1 MRSTRLFS
9 LMAIMILATV
19 LRGCTLTP
27 SKPGANGA
35 KPSAITKASPSVRGT
50 QGPTATKAAPTVP
63 TVVARSA
70 REGDVTLATLSN
82 GMTVIVK
89 PVRTSPV
96 VTVKSYVRTGPIYEQ
111 EFLGCGLS
119 HLLEHL
125 VADDATHAG
134 AEPAKGKVVGNRVT
148 QIGGQSNA
156 YTARDHTCYYI
167 SASSSK
173 TNQCIDLVA
182 DWMARPKFTEAD
194 FKREH
199 GVVQRELE
207 KGKDEPNRQ
216 AGQAFMQNAFPGH
229 PASVPIIGLAEPLRN
244 VTWQDLKAYH
254 ARTYI
259 PQNMIFVVVG
269 DVYAD
274 EVLAHVQKA
283 LAGFERGRVTTRALP
298 AVRTFTGV
306 RRYTQAQKGLSD
318 VIASV
323 SFQSIDLLHDD
334 LYALDVLAYVLG
346 TGRSSRLYR
355 TVLREKKLVTSVM
368 CSSWTPA
375 WGTGTFTV
383 RFRTKGDDVDGAQ
396 EAIIGELW
404 KVVTGGVEPD
414 ELVRAKRLKVADW
427 VYSQQTADDIAST
440 LATDYMSTGD
450 VLFSQN
456 YTKRIQ
462 AVTVQ
467 QVRDAARKYFTF
479 DKMAVTRLVPKLDA
493 TAAAGA
499 KSKTFD
505 KQVFTIPGGP
515 TVILQP
521 AETGLVAMTYVVK
534 GGVMVESNATN
545 GLGSLMMA
553 LSTRGSKSFT
563 AEEISAF
570 FDSAGGS
577 IRGSTGN
584 NSFYWQATVLEDSL
598 DKALDVFAESILQ
611 PTLAKKELDILRP
624 MMLAR
629 IRQNDEHWYGQLN
642 KFFRS
647 KFFPKS
653 PYGLMTT
660 GTTEVVDKATVDD
673 LRRFHEH
680 NVVTSKGVLAIYGR
694 FDAAKVRDKVSTLFV
709 PPAGAMAPVKFA
721 GKPRTVGPDG
731 EQHVLKTDKKQ
742 AAVMVAAP
750 GMKVTSA
757 DRYAMAVLDTIISG
771 YHLPSGWMHDELRG
785 KQLVY
790 VVHSTNWAGL
800 LPGTF
805 MTYAACQPEKAPLV
819 VGIITKNLRRAA
831 SYTPSQE
838 EVDLAVNTILTAEVL
853 ESQAMSDLA
862 MGAALDELYGLGHDY
877 RKKIEKLYR
886 AVTPADVLRVGR
898 KYLSGGYVVTVTTPK
913 PELFGK

>member
-9 LMAIMILATV
+9 LIAIMIFATAPG
-19 LRGCTLTP
+19 GCLWAP
-27 SKPGANGA
+27 SEGECNKPA
-35 KPSAITKASPSVRGT
+35 AITKASPSARGT
-50 QGPTATKAAPTVP
+50 KRRAVAP
-63 TVVARSA
+63 TVVARSV

-89 PVRTSPV
+89 PVRTAPV
-96 VTVKSYVRTGPIYEQ
+96 VTVKSYVRTGAIYEQ

-134 AEPAKGKVVGNRVT
+134 AAPEEGKKAGNRVT
-148 QIGGQSNA
+148 RIGGQANA
-156 YTARDHTCYYI
+156 YTTLDHTCYYI

-182 DWMARPKFTEAD
+182 DWMARPTFGEDD
-194 FKREH
+194 FNREH

-216 AGQAFMQNAFPGH
+216 AGRAFMQNAFPGH
-229 PASVPIIGLAEPLRN
+229 PASVPVIGLAEPLRD
-244 VTWQDLKAYH
+244 VTWKDLMTYH

-259 PQNMIFVVVG
+259 PQNMVFVVAG
-269 DVYAD
+269 DVEAD
-274 EVLAHVQKA
+274 KVLTRVRQA

-298 AVRTFTGV
+298 PVRTFTGV

-375 WGTGTFTV
+375 WGTGAFTA
-383 RFRTKGDDVDGAQ
+383 RFRAKGDDVDRAQ
-396 EAIIGELW
+396 EAIISELW
-404 KVVTGGVEPD
+404 KVVTGGVTAD
-414 ELVRAKRLKVADW
+414 ELARAKRLKVADW

-440 LATDYMSTGD
+440 LATDYMATGD

-462 AVTVQ
+462 AVTVG
-467 QVRDAARKYFTF
+467 QVRDVARRYFTF
-479 DKMAVTRLVPKLDA
+479 DRMAVTRLVPKLGDA
-493 TAAAGA
+493 AAAGA
-499 KSKTFD
+499 KSKTFA

-521 AETGLVAMTYVVK
+521 ADTGLVAMTYVAK
-534 GGVMVESNATN
+534 GGVLVEAKDTN

-563 AEEISAF
+563 AKEIDAF

-577 IRGSTGN
+577 IRGAAGN
-584 NSFYWQATVLEDSL
+584 NSFYWRAAVLEDSL
-598 DKALDVFAESILQ
+598 DKALDIFAESIFH
-611 PTLAKKELDILRP
+611 PTFAQKELDILRP
-624 MMLAR
+624 MMLAG
-629 IRQNDEHWYGQLN
+629 IRQNDEHWYGQLD

-660 GTTEVVDKATVDD
+660 GTAGVVGKATVDD

-680 NVVTSKGVLAIYGR
+680 NVATSKGVLAVYGR
-694 FDAAKVRDKVSTLFV
+694 FDAAEVRRKVAKLFV
-709 PPAGAMAPVKFA
+709 SPAGAMAPIRFA
-721 GKPRTVGPDG
+721 GKARTVAPDG
-731 EQHVLKTDKKQ
+731 ELHVLKTDKKQ

-757 DRYAMAVLDTIISG
+757 DRHAMAVLDTIISG
-771 YHLPSGWMHDELRG
+771 YHLPSGWMHDQLRG

-790 VVHSTNWAGL
+790 VVHSVNWAGL

-805 MTYAACQPEKAPLV
+805 KTYAAGQPEKAPQV
-819 VGIITKNLRRAA
+819 VAIITKNLRRAA
-831 SYTPSQE
+831 GYTPSQE

-862 MGAALDELYGLGHDY
+862 MAAALDELYGLGHDY

-886 AVTPADVLRVGR
+886 AVTPADVLRVGK

-913 PELFGK
+913 PELFKK